1 MLNRNLML
9 VHPAHV
15 TSLRLNQ
22 PFLWQNSCHRL
33 LWWKIEHFNSRSPFR
48 RWTRARSAAFSGSL
62 SWRRPDIEIYCLHP
76 TFRGKGGGTLTL
88 PCFPERG
95 GRKRGGTGQTSP
107 ERGPFNC
114 SRRAVFTPNQTFPP
128 PPSRCQACFNKHG
141 PNSLTAAAWQVVHE
155 KLVPGNAAA
164 RSCLYFYFFFAGKC
178 ETRYNFQ
185 PSFACGDEREW
196 VALTPRKDYFPRV
209 NELIFH
215 RYRLELPLL
224 CCA

>member
-1 MLNRNLML
+1 MWQVFNWISRFYGRIL
-9 VHPAHV
+9 VTEYFDGRLSTLIPEAH
-15 TSLRLNQ
+15 SGAEHMPDQQ
-22 PFLWQNSCHRL
+22 P
-33 LWWKIEHFNSRSPFR
+33 
-48 RWTRARSAAFSGSL
+48 SAVL
-62 SWRRPDIEIYCLHP
+62 CLEGGLTLKLTAYIPHLEAV
-76 TFRGKGGGTLTL
+76 KGGGTLTF
-88 PCFPERG
+88 PRFPEQG
-95 GRKRGGTGQTSP
+95 GRSGPGGGIGQTSP

-141 PNSLTAAAWQVVHE
+141 PNSLALLPAAAWQVVHE
-155 KLVPGNAAA
+155 SWYLGMQPPAAA
-164 RSCLYFYFFFAGKC
+164 FIFIFFAGKC

-196 VALTPRKDYFPRV
+196 VALTLRKDYFPRV

-215 RYRLELPLL
+215 RYRLEPPLL